1 MIHGVRAFVP
11 RILASGE
18 EGHVVNTGS
27 LASVM
32 ALPQLG
38 PYTVA
43 EHGVRGLSDV
53 LRSELDNMGASIG
66 VSVIM
71 PGNIKTG
78 LNPAGTVTTEQVAAN
93 VLDAIRR
100 RRFYVFTDDNATAEV
115 ETRFAAILRAREDV
129 LS

>member
-1 MIHGVRAFVP
+1 
-11 RILASGE
+11 
-18 EGHVVNTGS
+18 
-27 LASVM
+27 M

-43 EHGVRGLSDV
+43 EHGARGLSDV

-100 RRFYVFTDDNATAEV
+100 RRFYVLTDDNATAEV